1 MDALQGGRGRL
12 IAVKKSK
19 VDLLIGAQW
28 GDEGKGKVVDMM
40 GADVDVFVRY
50 QGGANAGHTVIV
62 NGQKVVFH
70 LLPSGMLYPGK
81 LCIIGNGLV
90 LDPEQFL
97 AENAGLHERGQD
109 RARLVVSP
117 HAHVVMPYHK
127 ILDRAQEAA
136 RGKGRQIGTTGRG
149 IGPCYVDKY
158 ARNGLRVEDLL
169 DPDLLREKLVP
180 LMEEKNQLLTRL
192 YNEKPIPFDE
202 VYEPAREWGK
212 ALAPYVDDV
221 VRLLRAAVDAGRHI
235 LLEGAQA
242 VLLDVDHGTY
252 PYVTSSSTI
261 AAGAFTGTG
270 LAPCDLTRVIAVVKA
285 YTTRVGEGPMPTE
298 ERGEIGELLRRRG
311 GEFGATTGRS
321 RRCGWLDMMGLKYS
335 MELNGVDVLA
345 LTKLDVLSGMDRIR
359 ICSGYEYDG
368 RRLDRFPTSSRVLE
382 EVVPVYETLPGWKE
396 DISGCTSF
404 ESLPDAAQNF
414 VRFIE
419 AQLDVPVK
427 LIGVGPD
434 RAQTIDRGL

>member
-1 MDALQGGRGRL
+1 MAL
-12 IAVKKSK
+12 KEKK

-28 GDEGKGKVVDMM
+28 GDEGKGRVVDTM

-50 QGGANAGHTVIV
+50 QGGANAGHTVIA

-97 AENAGLHERGQD
+97 EETAELYEKGQD

-127 ILDRAQEAA
+127 VLDRAQEAA
-136 RGKGRQIGTTGRG
+136 RGKGRRIGTTGRG

-158 ARNGLRVEDLL
+158 ARVGLRVEDLL
-169 DPDLLREKLVP
+169 DADLLRERLVP
-180 LMEEKNQLLTRL
+180 LLEEKNRLLTRL

-212 ALAPYVDDV
+212 ALAPYVGDV
-221 VRLLRAAVDAGRHI
+221 VRLLREAVDEGRHV

-242 VLLDVDHGTY
+242 VLLDIDHGTY
-252 PYVTSSSTI
+252 PYVTSSSTS

-270 LAPCDLTRVIAVVKA
+270 LAPRDLTRVIAVVKA

-298 ERGEIGELLRRRG
+298 EPGETGERLRNAG
-311 GEFGATTGRS
+311 EEFGATTGRP
-321 RRCGWLDMMGLKYS
+321 RRCGWLDMVGLRYS
-335 MELNGVDVLA
+335 MTLNGVDVIA
-345 LTKLDVLSGMDRIR
+345 LTKLDVLSGMPEIKV
-359 ICSGYEYDG
+359 CAGYEYDG
-368 RRLDRFPTSSRVLE
+368 RRLEGFPASPHVLD
-382 EVVPVYETLPGWKE
+382 EVVPIYETLPGWKG

-404 ESLPDAAQNF
+404 DSLPREARDY
-414 VRFIE
+414 VEYIE
-419 AQLDVPVK
+419 KGLGVPVK
-427 LIGVGPD
+427 FIGVGQD
-434 RAQTIDRGL
+434 RGQTIDRGL

>member
-1 MDALQGGRGRL
+1 MAL
-12 IAVKKSK
+12 KEKK

-28 GDEGKGKVVDMM
+28 GDEGKGRVVDTM

-50 QGGANAGHTVIV
+50 QGGANAGHTVIA

-97 AENAGLHERGQD
+97 KETAELYERGQD

-127 ILDRAQEAA
+127 VLDRAQEAA
-136 RGKGRQIGTTGRG
+136 RGKGRRIGTTGRG

-158 ARNGLRVEDLL
+158 ARVGLRVEDLL
-169 DPDLLREKLVP
+169 DADLLRERLVP
-180 LMEEKNQLLTRL
+180 LLEEKNRLLTRL

-212 ALAPYVDDV
+212 ALAPYVGDV
-221 VRLLRAAVDAGRHI
+221 VRLLREAVDEGRHV

-242 VLLDVDHGTY
+242 VLLDIDHGTY
-252 PYVTSSSTI
+252 PYVTSSSTS

-270 LAPCDLTRVIAVVKA
+270 LAPRDLTRVIAVVKA

-298 ERGEIGELLRRRG
+298 EPGETGEHLRNAG
-311 GEFGATTGRS
+311 EEFGATTGRP
-321 RRCGWLDMMGLKYS
+321 RRCGWLDMVGLKYS
-335 MELNGVDVLA
+335 MALNGVDVIA
-345 LTKLDVLSGMDRIR
+345 LTKLDVLSGMPEIKV
-359 ICSGYEYDG
+359 CTGYEYDG
-368 RRLDRFPTSSRVLE
+368 RRLEGFPASPHILD
-382 EVVPVYETLPGWKE
+382 EVVPIYETLPGWKG

-404 ESLPDAAQNF
+404 DSLPREARDY
-414 VRFIE
+414 VEYIE
-419 AQLDVPVK
+419 KGLGVPVK
-427 LIGVGPD
+427 LIGVGQE
-434 RAQTIDRGL
+434 RSQTIDRGL

>member
-1 MDALQGGRGRL
+1 MAL
-12 IAVKKSK
+12 KENK

-28 GDEGKGKVVDMM
+28 GDEGKGKVVDAM

-50 QGGANAGHTVIV
+50 QGGANAGHTVIA

-81 LCIIGNGLV
+81 LCILGNGLV

-97 AENAGLHERGQD
+97 NETAELYEKGQD

-127 ILDRAQEAA
+127 VLDRAQEAA
-136 RGKGRQIGTTGRG
+136 RGKGRRIGTTGRG

-158 ARNGLRVEDLL
+158 ARVGLRVEDLL
-169 DPDLLREKLVP
+169 DADLLRERLVP
-180 LMEEKNQLLTRL
+180 LMEEKNRLLTRL

-202 VYEPAREWGK
+202 VYGPAREWGK
-212 ALAPYVDDV
+212 ALAPYVGDV
-221 VRLLRAAVDAGRHI
+221 VRLLREAVDEGRHV

-242 VLLDVDHGTY
+242 VLLDIDHGTY
-252 PYVTSSSTI
+252 PYVTSSSTS

-270 LAPCDLTRVIAVVKA
+270 LAPRDLTRVIAVVKA

-298 ERGEIGELLRRRG
+298 EPGEIGERLRNAG
-311 GEFGATTGRS
+311 GEFGATTGRP
-321 RRCGWLDMMGLKYS
+321 RRCGWLDMVGLQYS
-335 MELNGVDVLA
+335 MALNGVDVVA
-345 LTKLDVLSGMDRIR
+345 LTKLDVLSGMPEVKV
-359 ICSGYEYDG
+359 CTGYEYNG
-368 RRLDRFPTSSRVLE
+368 RSLEGFPASPHILD
-382 EVVPVYETLPGWKE
+382 EVVPIYETLPGWKG

-404 ESLPDAAQNF
+404 DSLPREARGY
-414 VRFIE
+414 VEYIE
-419 AQLDVPVK
+419 KGLGVPVK
-427 LIGVGPD
+427 LIGVGQE
-434 RAQTIDRGL
+434 RSQTIDRGL

>member
-1 MDALQGGRGRL
+1 MAL
-12 IAVKKSK
+12 KEHK

-28 GDEGKGKVVDMM
+28 GDEGKGRVVDTM

-50 QGGANAGHTVIV
+50 QGGANAGHTVIA

-97 AENAGLHERGQD
+97 KEMAELYEKGQD

-127 ILDRAQEAA
+127 VLDRAQEAA
-136 RGKGRQIGTTGRG
+136 RGKGRRIGTTGRG

-158 ARNGLRVEDLL
+158 ARVGLRVEDLL
-169 DPDLLREKLVP
+169 DADLLRERLVP
-180 LMEEKNQLLTRL
+180 LMEEKNRLLTRL

-202 VYEPAREWGK
+202 VYGPAREWGK
-212 ALAPYVDDV
+212 ALAPYVGDV
-221 VRLLRAAVDAGRHI
+221 VRLLRGAVDEGRHV

-242 VLLDVDHGTY
+242 VLLDIDHGTY
-252 PYVTSSSTI
+252 PYVTSSSTS
-261 AAGAFTGTG
+261 AAGAFIGTG
-270 LAPCDLTRVIAVVKA
+270 LAPRDLTRVIAVVKA

-298 ERGEIGELLRRRG
+298 ELGETGERLRNAG
-311 GEFGATTGRS
+311 GEFGATTGRP
-321 RRCGWLDMMGLKYS
+321 RRCGWLDMVGLKYS
-335 MELNGVDVLA
+335 MALNGVDVIA
-345 LTKLDVLSGMDRIR
+345 LTKLDVLSGMPEIKV
-359 ICSGYEYDG
+359 CAGYEYDG
-368 RRLDRFPTSSRVLE
+368 KRLEGFPASPHILD
-382 EVVPVYETLPGWKE
+382 EVVPIYETLPGWKG

-404 ESLPDAAQNF
+404 DSLPREARDY
-414 VRFIE
+414 VEYIE
-419 AQLDVPVK
+419 KGLGVPVK
-427 LIGVGPD
+427 LIGVGQD
-434 RAQTIDRGL
+434 RGQTINRGL

>member
-1 MDALQGGRGRL
+1 MAL
-12 IAVKKSK
+12 KENK

-28 GDEGKGKVVDMM
+28 GDEGKGKVVDAM

-50 QGGANAGHTVIV
+50 QGGANAGHTVIA

-81 LCIIGNGLV
+81 LCILGNGLV

-97 AENAGLHERGQD
+97 NETAELYEKGQD

-127 ILDRAQEAA
+127 VLDRAQEAA
-136 RGKGRQIGTTGRG
+136 RGKGRRIGTTGRG

-158 ARNGLRVEDLL
+158 ARVGLRVEDLL
-169 DPDLLREKLVP
+169 DADLLRERLVP
-180 LMEEKNQLLTRL
+180 LMEEKNRLLTRL

-202 VYEPAREWGK
+202 VYGPAREWGK
-212 ALAPYVDDV
+212 ALAPYVGDV
-221 VRLLRAAVDAGRHI
+221 MRLLRGAVDEGRHV

-242 VLLDVDHGTY
+242 VLLDIDHGTY
-252 PYVTSSSTI
+252 PYVTSSSTS

-270 LAPCDLTRVIAVVKA
+270 LAPRDLTRVIAVVKA

-298 ERGEIGELLRRRG
+298 EPGEIGERLRNAG
-311 GEFGATTGRS
+311 GEFGATTGRP
-321 RRCGWLDMMGLKYS
+321 RRCGWLDMVGLKYS
-335 MELNGVDVLA
+335 MALNGVDVVA
-345 LTKLDVLSGMDRIR
+345 LTKLDVLSGMPEVKV
-359 ICSGYEYDG
+359 CTGYEYNG
-368 RRLDRFPTSSRVLE
+368 RRLEGFPASPHILD
-382 EVVPVYETLPGWKE
+382 EVVPIYETLPGWRG

-404 ESLPDAAQNF
+404 DSLPREARGY
-414 VRFIE
+414 VEYIE
-419 AQLDVPVK
+419 KGLGVPVK
-427 LIGVGPD
+427 LIGVGQE
-434 RAQTIDRGL
+434 RSQTIDRGL

>member
-1 MDALQGGRGRL
+1 MAL
-12 IAVKKSK
+12 KENK

-28 GDEGKGKVVDMM
+28 GDEGKGKVVDAM

-50 QGGANAGHTVIV
+50 QGGANAGHTVIA

-81 LCIIGNGLV
+81 LCILGNGLV

-97 AENAGLHERGQD
+97 NETAELYEKGQD

-127 ILDRAQEAA
+127 VLDRAQEAA
-136 RGKGRQIGTTGRG
+136 RGKGRRIGTTGRG

-158 ARNGLRVEDLL
+158 ARVGLRVEDLL
-169 DPDLLREKLVP
+169 DADLLRERLVP
-180 LMEEKNQLLTRL
+180 LMEEKNRLLTRL

-202 VYEPAREWGK
+202 VYGPAREWGK
-212 ALAPYVDDV
+212 ALAPYVGDV
-221 VRLLRAAVDAGRHI
+221 VRLLREAVDEGRHV

-242 VLLDVDHGTY
+242 VLLDIDHGTY
-252 PYVTSSSTI
+252 PYVTSSSTS

-270 LAPCDLTRVIAVVKA
+270 LAPRDLTRVIAVVKA

-298 ERGEIGELLRRRG
+298 EPGEIGERLRNAG
-311 GEFGATTGRS
+311 GEFGATTGRP
-321 RRCGWLDMMGLKYS
+321 RRCGWLDMVGLQYS
-335 MELNGVDVLA
+335 MALNGVDVVA
-345 LTKLDVLSGMDRIR
+345 LTKLDVLSGMPEVKV
-359 ICSGYEYDG
+359 CTGYEYNG
-368 RRLDRFPTSSRVLE
+368 RRLEGFPASPHILD
-382 EVVPVYETLPGWKE
+382 EVVPIYETLPGWRG

-404 ESLPDAAQNF
+404 DSLPREARGY
-414 VRFIE
+414 VEYIE
-419 AQLDVPVK
+419 KGLGVPVK
-427 LIGVGPD
+427 LIGVGQE
-434 RAQTIDRGL
+434 RSQTIDRGL